1 LAQLLIE
8 SGALTI
14 NLVRDLAA
22 VCIQKVY
29 RGYLVRKRLAQLRGQ
44 GGRKDDTG
52 SRAEGER
59 GDGEEEEGEKP
70 PGEDSVTPAMEDDHS
85 GERRRVL
92 EERLRE
98 TEQRSRQLK
107 SWSGIQMLGAV
118 PSEILQRDRERVAL
132 YRQKT
137 KAALII
143 QLAWRRYIREK
154 RRRMALEAQTKATQK
169 GSREWRREL
178 AALMIQLAWRQY
190 QRRKLLARALRQ
202 QRILHDWTPSVLA
215 ARQRALVQKVY
226 GQTLQAT
233 HYEPPKPRPMVRPAY
248 LHYLP
253 SPAALSFNFALSQ
266 YQPPSLPHSHATC

>member
-154 RRRMALEAQTKATQK
+154 RRRMALEAQTKATQVCVCVMCIK
-169 GSREWRREL
+169 RL
-178 AALMIQLAWRQY
+178 CY
-190 QRRKLLARALRQ
+190 C
-202 QRILHDWTPSVLA
+202 TVVLF
-215 ARQRALVQKVY
+215 V
-226 GQTLQAT
+226 
-233 HYEPPKPRPMVRPAY
+233 
-248 LHYLP
+248 
-253 SPAALSFNFALSQ
+253 
-266 YQPPSLPHSHATC
+266 